1 MRMDEIKKLQKEFP
15 QNGKK
20 LASLIAEEILSQI
33 TPKEEKD
40 LKDIEKGIER
50 ALNNDATM
58 DLEKYIG
65 IIVGLIKKGA
75 FRP

>member
-1 MRMDEIKKLQKEFP
+1 MRMDEIKKLQKDFP
-15 QNGKK
+15 KNGKK
-20 LASLIAEEILSQI
+20 LASLIAEEIRSRI
-33 TPKEEKD
+33 TAKQERD

-58 DLEKYIG
+58 DIVKYID
-65 IIVGLIKKGA
+65 IIIGLIKKGA